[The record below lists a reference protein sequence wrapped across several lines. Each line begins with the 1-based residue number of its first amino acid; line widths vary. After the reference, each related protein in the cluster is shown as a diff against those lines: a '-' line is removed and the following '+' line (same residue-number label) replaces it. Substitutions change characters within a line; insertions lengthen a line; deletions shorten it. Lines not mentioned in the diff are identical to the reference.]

1 MMKRQDQVI
10 FYLMGLVVCFPTCVM
25 AQEPSDLPF
34 HRPPLLT
41 DLSPSGGEKE
51 QVNAPT
57 AEKSHVPAV
66 EVTSTFDEARLRAMR
81 SRPESMLEPPVSFD
95 RMEALKSE
103 LRKAVFVVRT
113 TQAPAHTLAS
123 AGVSFDGACVAL
135 EKCPEGMTDG
145 VKTEET
151 VASAEDNPYSF
162 FGRDLEQYSSPFA
175 SRESR
180 AAQEAG
186 VSTCYL
192 TTADWLTHV
201 ASVQIVI
208 EDHPVQ
214 AQVVKRDEAQNV
226 AILRTPYQAFVKGR
240 HVAAFD
246 APQSP
251 VAYALLEPGKM
262 YESFTQQSF
271 SIDMPHL
278 YGKTSLLARN
288 GYPLFNV
295 HGEIVGLTVAPI
307 PDRTKAN
314 VVHYLLIDR
323 ALYPEKYDRTVNEK
337 TEFITY

>member
-1 MMKRQDQVI
+1 MKKMDQAI
-10 FYLMGLVVCFPTCVM
+10 FILMGVVACFPTCLM

-41 DLSPSGGEKE
+41 DLSPADGGTD
-51 QVNAPT
+51 QANAPK
-57 AEKSHVPAV
+57 AEKSHAPAV
-66 EVTSTFDEARLRAMR
+66 EVTSTFDEARLQAMR
-81 SRPESMLEPPVSFD
+81 SRPESILEPPVSFD
-95 RMEALKSE
+95 RMDALKTE

-113 TQAPAHTLAS
+113 TQAPVHTLAS

-135 EKCPEGMTDG
+135 EKCPEGLTDG
-145 VKTEET
+145 VKTEELV
-151 VASAEDNPYSF
+151 VAVEDNPYSF

-175 SRESR
+175 SREAR

-186 VSTCYL
+186 EATCYL
-192 TTADWLTHV
+192 TTADWLTNV

-208 EDHPVQ
+208 DDRPVQ

-295 HGEIVGLTVAPI
+295 QGEIVGLTVSPI
-307 PDRTKAN
+307 PGRTKAN